1 MVREHAPARA
11 ASIVRLQLETGK
23 RSAGGWGHMRV
34 RRSVALLCKA
44 GVLAGL
50 VSSALC
56 CRAAEC
62 PLYVL
67 DGTSGSNN
75 FSVRVRI
82 VGKLPVRQIKLE
94 APGMGDLICDERNIS
109 FYPGS
114 TYSLRCEYPQGPRF
128 RKAVRLNSVVMSDG
142 SRWRRRPHQ
151 VCGSAE
157 IQRKTKAQ

>member
-1 MVREHAPARA
+1 V
-11 ASIVRLQLETGK
+11 
-23 RSAGGWGHMRV
+23 
-34 RRSVALLCKA
+34 

-56 CRAAEC
+56 SRAAEC

-67 DGTSGSNN
+67 DGTSGANDV
-75 FSVRVRI
+75 SVRVRI

-94 APGMGDLICDERNIS
+94 APSMGDLTCDERNIS

-114 TYSLRCEYPQGPRF
+114 TYSLRCEYPQGARF
-128 RKAVRLNSVVMSDG
+128 HKAVRLNSVIMSDG
-142 SRWRRRPHQ
+142 SMWRRRPHQ

>member
-1 MVREHAPARA
+1 MRV
-11 ASIVRLQLETGK
+11 G
-23 RSAGGWGHMRV
+23 RSA
-34 RRSVALLCKA
+34 ALLCKV
-44 GVLAGL
+44 GVLAGF

-56 CRAAEC
+56 GRAAEC

-67 DGTSGSNN
+67 DGTSGAND

-94 APGMGDLICDERNIS
+94 ASGKGGSSLELTCDERNIS

-128 RKAVRLNSVVMSDG
+128 HKAVRLNSVLMSDG